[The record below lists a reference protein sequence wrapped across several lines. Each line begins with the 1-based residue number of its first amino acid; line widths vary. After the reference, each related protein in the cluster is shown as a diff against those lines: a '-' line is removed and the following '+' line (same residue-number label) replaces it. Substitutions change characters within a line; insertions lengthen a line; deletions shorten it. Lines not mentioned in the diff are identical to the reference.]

1 MLLSV
6 EICKAYECCLKC
18 KGKMMIED
26 DFISVT
32 EISGEQVSLEQIER
46 LCHRYCWAGTWC
58 VGQDVVEVACGTG
71 QGIGYLKGLSKSVE
85 AGDISE
91 PILSIARRHYKDK
104 VSLSLF
110 SAQNMPFSDSSK
122 EIILLF
128 EAIYYLP
135 DVNQFLRECKRAL
148 RPNGKVLIATANKDL
163 YDFNPS
169 PNSYEYYG
177 VVELRELFV
186 RNGFSCEFFGCFP
199 VDSISWRQRLLRP
212 IKKLMVSLGLIPR
225 TMAGKKLLKRLV
237 FGRLQQMPAEI
248 TAEMFPYN
256 SPNSIE
262 SWQADMKHKVI
273 YCAATLN

>member
-1 MLLSV
+1 MV
-6 EICKAYECCLKC
+6 NDY
-18 KGKMMIED
+18 
-26 DFISVT
+26 ISVT
-32 EISGEQVSLEQIER
+32 EMAGDQVSQEQIER
-46 LCHRYCWAGTWC
+46 LCHRYYWAGRWC
-58 VGQDVVEVACGTG
+58 AGKDVVEVACGTG
-71 QGIGYLKGLSKSVE
+71 QGIGYLKGLANSLE

-91 PILSIARRHYKDK
+91 SLLDTAKQHYKDK

-128 EAIYYLP
+128 EAIYYLS
-135 DVNQFLRECKRAL
+135 DANQFLSECKRVL
-148 RPNGKVLIATANKDL
+148 RSSGKVLIATANKDL

-262 SWQADMKHKVI
+262 SWQADMRYKVI